1 MSIKGKHLLH
11 RVQHGIDSS
20 VFKPLDKSTKLYKD
34 TKNKYLS
41 EKEYEFVIGFN
52 SRNAHRK
59 HPSNLIM
66 AFKVFCDHL
75 PKEKADKCAL
85 VLHSDLVQDA
95 GTDLIAV
102 AKAVCSE
109 YKVVVKNIQHTAD
122 EICAFYNMCDVVAN
136 VSSNEGFGLSVAE
149 AMMCEKPIIATVTG
163 GLQDQM
169 GFVDD
174 EGNEIKLDLNFSTNS
189 TGKYKKHG
197 KWVKPL
203 FPKVQ
208 NLQGSPPTPYI
219 FDDLVDYKDISDAIM
234 YWYLAGNEK
243 RNECGKEG
251 RRWAL
256 NEGEINSKKMCEEFI
271 KAMDFTLDNFVK
283 EDRFNIYT
291 PSKEYEL
298 DRLPENSIGMELH
311 KIDVESIKKEVEN
324 I

>member
-11 RVQHGIDSS
+11 RVQHGIDSG
-20 VFKPLDKSTKLYKD
+20 VFKQINKSDKTLMSV
-34 TKNKYLS
+34 KNKYLS
-41 EKEYEFVIGFN
+41 DKDYEFVIGFN

-85 VLHSDLVQDA
+85 ILHSDLIQDA
-95 GTDLIAV
+95 GTNLPVV
-102 AKAVCSE
+102 ANAVCPD
-109 YKVVVKNIQHTAD
+109 YKVVIKNDQHTPE
-122 EICAFYNMCDVVAN
+122 EICAFYNICDVVAN

-174 EGNEIKLDLNFSTNS
+174 DGNEIKFNESFSTNS

-219 FDDLVDYKDISDAIM
+219 FDDLVDYKDISDAFM
-234 YWYLAGNEK
+234 YWYLAGDEK
-243 RNECGKEG
+243 RKECGKEG

-256 NEGEINSKKMCEEFI
+256 NEGGINSKKMCEEFI
-271 KAMDFTLDNFVK
+271 KAMEFTLDNFEK
-283 EDRFNIYT
+283 ESRFDVYT
-291 PSKEYEL
+291 PSSDYEL
-298 DRLPENSIGMELH
+298 DRLPNNNIGMEIH
-311 KIDVESIKKEVEN
+311 KIDVESIKKEVKTL
-324 I
+324 